1 MRNKIMLAGASGI
14 GKAQPLDEPILTSL
28 GWKSMGELTLKDRVI
43 DPVTG
48 DSIKLLGI
56 YDRGKL
62 PVYRVTFSDGTSTRV
77 SKDHLWEVIKKSH
90 GEYKIFVVDTN
101 YLLDNYKKP
110 NGKNW
115 KYPFMIPNTK
125 PVVFEKKV
133 LPIHPYILGFIL
145 GDGCISGN
153 KNCSRVST
161 NIIDSNEVIQRL
173 KSFGAEIS
181 LGNDYPDNGTT
192 HFRILGLRVLKN
204 LGLTGCKSK
213 DKFIPDIYLK
223 SSINDRKLLLAGLLD
238 TDGST
243 PIGKKSKTCINYSTT
258 SRLLAE
264 QVAYLLRSLGE
275 TASVRKHDRIHEGK
289 SITYLVH
296 CNISFNP
303 YLRRYKQ
310 EILDKNFSDIKRRNH
325 KEKRVVDISYLE
337 ELPVRCIKVD
347 SERGLYITKDLIV
360 THNTTIAKLIEQ
372 EYSIPF
378 ISGSVSDLLPNTK
391 NILHK
396 DMISRDSNELIKED
410 YQILNLR
417 NKLFKDKDSF
427 ISDRSYLD
435 SAAYFCYKQADKI
448 PKCEVEHFMAL
459 CKMILTQQC
468 TNLILLDFTP
478 DMVNSWVIEDNDK
491 RITNPYFQL
500 MISSIMKNVLSL
512 WGFTIVK
519 EITSISKS
527 LFNGIPLQQG
537 ASFGYIDNN
546 QYNKVKVLI
555 IREID
560 LEIRKKLIKD
570 FINE

>member
-14 GKAQPLDEPILTSL
+14 GKAQPLDEPVLTSL

-325 KEKRVVDISYLE
+325 KEKMVVDISYLE

-378 ISGSVSDLLPNTK
+378 LSGSVSDLLPNTK

-417 NKLFKDKDSF
+417 NKLFKDKDPF

-468 TNLILLDFTP
+468 THLILLDFTP

-519 EITSISKS
+519 EITNISKS
-527 LFNGIPLQQG
+527 LFNSIPLQQG

-555 IREID
+555 IRETD

>member
-1 MRNKIMLAGASGI
+1 MFVGPSGI
-14 GKAQPLDEPILTSL
+14 GKAQPLDEPVLTSR
-28 GWKSMGELTLKDRVI
+28 GWKPMGELTLKDKVI

-48 DSIKLLGI
+48 DSISILGV

-62 PVYRVTFSDGTSTRV
+62 PVYRITFSDGTSTRV

-90 GEYKIFVVDTN
+90 GEYKSFVIDTN
-101 YLLDNYKKP
+101 YLLDNYKKF
-110 NGKNW
+110 NGKHW

-125 PVVFEKKV
+125 PVVFEKMV
-133 LPIHPYILGFIL
+133 LPIHPYVLGFIL

-181 LGNDYPDNGTT
+181 LGNDYPDHGTT
-192 HFRILGLRVLKN
+192 HFRILGLKILKN

-275 TASVRKHDRIHEGK
+275 TASVKKHDRSHEGK

-310 EILDKNFSDIKRRNH
+310 EILDKNFSDTTKIRNH
-325 KEKRVVDISYLE
+325 KEKRIVDISYLE

-347 SERGLYITKDLIV
+347 SERGLYITKDFIV
-360 THNTTIAKLIEQ
+360 THNTTLAKYISEKYGL
-372 EYSIPF
+372 PF
-378 ISGSVSDLLPNTK
+378 ISGSMTDLLPATRDLSHTE
-391 NILHK
+391 ILSLGSEAMYK
-396 DMISRDSNELIKED
+396 SDFQL
-410 YQILNLR
+410 LNLR
-417 NKLFKDKDSF
+417 NRLFKNKAEF
-427 ISDRSYLD
+427 VTDRSYADL
-435 SAAYFCYKQADKI
+435 AAYFWYKQ
-448 PKCEVEHFMAL
+448 
-459 CKMILTQQC
+459 
-468 TNLILLDFTP
+468 
-478 DMVNSWVIEDNDK
+478 
-491 RITNPYFQL
+491 
-500 MISSIMKNVLSL
+500 
-512 WGFTIVK
+512 
-519 EITSISKS
+519 SKS
-527 LFNGIPLQQG
+527 LPECEMEHFFCQCQTLMEIQCDLAIFLPLNLDNYRGWDIEENGKRILNRYFQIQISSLMSELLANWEIPTVCLSSLDLKERKEQ
-537 ASFGYIDNN
+537 IDYHINR
-546 QYNKVKVLI
+546 I
-555 IREID
+555 W
-560 LEIRKKLIKD
+560 KKK
-570 FINE
+570 

>member
-1 MRNKIMLAGASGI
+1 MSKRIMFVGPSGI
-14 GKAQPLDEPILTSL
+14 GKAQPLDEPVLTSR
-28 GWKSMGELTLKDRVI
+28 GWKPMGELTLKDKVI

-48 DSIKLLGI
+48 DSISILGV

-62 PVYRVTFSDGTSTRV
+62 PVYRITFSDGTSTRV

-90 GEYKIFVVDTN
+90 GEYKSFVIDTN
-101 YLLDNYKKP
+101 YLLDNYKKF
-110 NGKNW
+110 NGKHW

-125 PVVFEKKV
+125 PVVFEKMV
-133 LPIHPYILGFIL
+133 LPIHPYVLGFIL

-181 LGNDYPDNGTT
+181 LGNDYPDHGTT
-192 HFRILGLRVLKN
+192 HFRILGLKILKN

-275 TASVRKHDRIHEGK
+275 TASVKKHDRSHEGK

-310 EILDKNFSDIKRRNH
+310 EILDKNFSDTTKIRNH
-325 KEKRVVDISYLE
+325 KEKRIVDISYLE

-347 SERGLYITKDLIV
+347 SERGLYITKDFIV
-360 THNTTIAKLIEQ
+360 THNTTLAKYISEKYGL
-372 EYSIPF
+372 PF
-378 ISGSVSDLLPNTK
+378 ISGSMTDLLPATRDLSHIE
-391 NILHK
+391 ILSLGSEAMYK
-396 DMISRDSNELIKED
+396 SDFQL
-410 YQILNLR
+410 LNLR
-417 NKLFKDKDSF
+417 NKLFKDKEEF
-427 ISDRSYLD
+427 VTDRSYTDL
-435 SAAYFCYKQADKI
+435 AAYFWYKQ
-448 PKCEVEHFMAL
+448 
-459 CKMILTQQC
+459 
-468 TNLILLDFTP
+468 
-478 DMVNSWVIEDNDK
+478 
-491 RITNPYFQL
+491 
-500 MISSIMKNVLSL
+500 
-512 WGFTIVK
+512 
-519 EITSISKS
+519 SKS
-527 LFNGIPLQQG
+527 LPECEMEHFFCQCQTLMEIQCDLAIFLPLNLDNYRGWNIEENGKRILNRYFQIQISSLMSELLANWEVPTVCL
-537 ASFGYIDNN
+537 SS
-546 QYNKVKVLI
+546 L
-555 IREID
+555 D
-560 LEIRKKLIKD
+560 LEERKEQIDYYLNRVWRNRNK
-570 FINE
+570 

>member
-1 MRNKIMLAGASGI
+1 MSKRIMFVGPSGI
-14 GKAQPLDEPILTSL
+14 GKAQPLDEPVLTSR
-28 GWKSMGELTLKDRVI
+28 GWKPMGELTLKDKVI

-48 DSIKLLGI
+48 DSISILGV

-62 PVYRVTFSDGTSTRV
+62 PVYRITFSDGTSTRV

-90 GEYKIFVVDTN
+90 GEYKSFVIDTN
-101 YLLDNYKKP
+101 YLLDNYKKF
-110 NGKNW
+110 NGKHW

-125 PVVFEKKV
+125 PVVFEKMV
-133 LPIHPYILGFIL
+133 LPIHPYVLGFIL

-181 LGNDYPDNGTT
+181 LGNDYPDHGTT
-192 HFRILGLRVLKN
+192 HFRILGLKILKN

-275 TASVRKHDRIHEGK
+275 TASVKKHDRSHEGK

-310 EILDKNFSDIKRRNH
+310 EILDKNFSDTTKIRNH
-325 KEKRVVDISYLE
+325 KEKRIVDISYLE

-347 SERGLYITKDLIV
+347 SERGLYITKDFIV
-360 THNTTIAKLIEQ
+360 THNTTLAKYISEKYGL
-372 EYSIPF
+372 PF
-378 ISGSVSDLLPNTK
+378 ISGSMTDLLPATRDLSHIE
-391 NILHK
+391 ILSLGSEAMYK
-396 DMISRDSNELIKED
+396 SDFQL
-410 YQILNLR
+410 LNLR
-417 NKLFKDKDSF
+417 NKLFKDKEEF
-427 ISDRSYLD
+427 VTDRSYIDL
-435 SAAYFCYKQADKI
+435 AAYFWYKQ
-448 PKCEVEHFMAL
+448 
-459 CKMILTQQC
+459 
-468 TNLILLDFTP
+468 
-478 DMVNSWVIEDNDK
+478 
-491 RITNPYFQL
+491 
-500 MISSIMKNVLSL
+500 
-512 WGFTIVK
+512 
-519 EITSISKS
+519 SKS
-527 LFNGIPLQQG
+527 LPECEMEHFFCQCQTLMEMQCDLAIFLPLNLENYRGWNIEENGKRILNRYFQIQISSLMSELLANWEVPTVCL
-537 ASFGYIDNN
+537 SS
-546 QYNKVKVLI
+546 L
-555 IREID
+555 D
-560 LEIRKKLIKD
+560 LEERKEQIDYHLNRVWRNRNK
-570 FINE
+570 